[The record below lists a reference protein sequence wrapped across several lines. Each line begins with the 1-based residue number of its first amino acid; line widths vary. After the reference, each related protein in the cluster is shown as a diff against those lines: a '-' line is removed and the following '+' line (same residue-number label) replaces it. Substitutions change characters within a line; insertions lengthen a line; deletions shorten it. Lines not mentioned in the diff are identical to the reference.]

1 MQYSLLG
8 NAFLVRI
15 NCYLKDSN
23 PSIKDIVK
31 VDGSLERV
39 DRAVGAVGIVLVPV
53 DARGVIRYVGVHVKV
68 ALHASFIKEFWHGVA
83 VPHAVVF
90 GLRADEGVL
99 VIVFSVV
106 VFISQRALEKK
117 KVSQLD
123 KQIFATLHTLI
134 TVATLTTIFYETMLF
149 ITSVLL
155 VKL

>member
-1 MQYSLLG
+1 M
-8 NAFLVRI
+8 VRI

-117 KVSQLD
+117 KIKTVSQLD
-123 KQIFATLHTLI
+123 TQIFATLHTLI
-134 TVATLTTIFYETMLF
+134 SYLNYNFL
-149 ITSVLL
+149 
-155 VKL
+155 